1 MIKVKTTR
9 PQQKIHVLDLI
20 KIEGVKLRED
30 DRKIGD
36 GFHILLID
44 TSIFKDKIID
54 LVETGNTQERIEEQK
69 RDWEVPSYNTLGDVS
84 RQTHHYSLFTDD
96 EGNVSGITLLTERVC
111 PFCLNWAI
119 ELVYQSN

>member
-36 GFHILLID
+36 GFHVLLID
-44 TSIFKDKIID
+44 TGVFKAKIID
-54 LVETGNTQERIEEQK
+54 LVETGNSKERIEEMI
-69 RDWEVPSYNTLGDVS
+69 RTWEVPSYNTLGDVS

-96 EGNVSGITLLTERVC
+96 EGYITGITLLTDRVC
-111 PFCLNWAI
+111 PFCLNWVI

>member
-1 MIKVKTTR
+1 MIKVKTHH
-9 PQQKIHVLDLI
+9 PEKKIHVLDLI

-54 LVETGNTQERIEEQK
+54 LVETGNSKERIEEMI
-69 RDWEVPSYNTLGDVS
+69 RTWEVPSYNTLGDIS

-96 EGNVSGITLLTERVC
+96 EGYITGITLLTDRVC

-119 ELVYQSN
+119 ELVQLK

>member
-1 MIKVKTTR
+1 MIKVKTHH
-9 PQQKIHVLDLI
+9 PEKKIHVLDLI

-36 GFHILLID
+36 GFHVLLID
-44 TSIFKDKIID
+44 TGVFKAKIID
-54 LVETGNTQERIEEQK
+54 LVETGNSKERIEEMI
-69 RDWEVPSYNTLGDVS
+69 RTWEVPSYNTLGDVS

-96 EGNVSGITLLTERVC
+96 EGYITGITLLTDRVC

-119 ELVYQSN
+119 ELVYQST